1 MSIEQH
7 MEIEK
12 PLTES
17 VKKIMKANQLKK
29 LRKEFSKY
37 EIIRKPGQPLSDND
51 KKWIVNFYSKMKIS
65 GDFFHFNE
73 TELWEKCSQYCS
85 IGKKTLDKLIETDG
99 DYTDDRGGDRC
110 EKLIDSSHKEMII
123 DEIRCC
129 FQGWIPISVKVLLK
143 KTRSRRFRS
152 G

>member
-73 TELWEKCSQYCS
+73 TEL
-85 IGKKTLDKLIETDG
+85 
-99 DYTDDRGGDRC
+99 
-110 EKLIDSSHKEMII
+110 
-123 DEIRCC
+123 
-129 FQGWIPISVKVLLK
+129 
-143 KTRSRRFRS
+143 
-152 G
+152 